1 MVRSFDLCTL
11 AMLAWAAPPTMDPY
25 FDVAA
30 AELRGFD
37 LGNDAELTA
46 TLQQKRD
53 SAQDVLSAED
63 WMLLAVLLFRQGD
76 TEDAIGCLER
86 AARLGHVVSLARY
99 LQGQVLLASG
109 DIDEAAATFDLAA
122 AARLHDA
129 HLPEPEVIHAQG
141 SIARARQEPEE
152 ALVLYR
158 RALQIDA
165 RSSGRWRAT
174 AELLLEL
181 ERPQEAHEALL
192 RALEEDPEEN
202 EPLYLLAVT
211 SASLEAYEAT
221 AHWLRT
227 LLQRDPTARGRAAH
241 DPRLANIQDPRVTAV
256 LHIASPTDL
265 EWLDRFP
272 SWLTEL
278 REGVGVE
285 RFGLRWVCEAE
296 SKEFGQRLLDAYER
310 GPIGTMH
317 TTATLQLSR
326 EILQRSHLVAFG
338 PASKTRDRISEP
350 TLLFIDEAHPESLRL
365 AFSEAY
371 PPFLWLDAGTTTGTL
386 LESLAEVFP
395 RPKLKRLDM
404 TQTARGFMGYRLR
417 FGIPSPY
424 SGEVEPA
431 NAAELDRHFA
441 VNPFVES
448 ASWGS
453 ACLDDPWPDEI
464 PRQPGY
470 ISKIAIRQREVNAQA
485 EGAVWSISRRTR
497 HSRSYLTIELH
508 HRDIFIVEVR
518 YRPAN
523 HVGVIERLNG
533 HFGCDYPKDMPLD
546 AVAALLGFQFD
557 STEDLSARLDAT
569 AEPEQIA
576 GLLTVL
582 SGLHHSDLG
591 VVRYYRRY
599 MDHPEPVVRT
609 TLCNIFAAYNHESML
624 EEMTV
629 IEPDPEIREQ
639 IEALLDEGIPVP
651 RYDPY
656 SDYDTE
662 DEDFGT
668 NGAHA

>member
-1 MVRSFDLCTL
+1 
-11 AMLAWAAPPTMDPY
+11 MDPY

-46 TLQQKRD
+46 ALQRKRD
-53 SAQDVLSAED
+53 SGEDVLSAED
-63 WMLLAVLLFRQGD
+63 WMLLAILRYREGD
-76 TEDAIGCLER
+76 AEDAIGCLER
-86 AARLGHVVSLARY
+86 AARLGHAVSLAKY
-99 LQGQVLLASG
+99 LQGQVLLAIG
-109 DIDEAAATFDLAA
+109 QIDEAAAAFDASA
-122 AARLHDA
+122 KARLHDA
-129 HLPEPEVIHAQG
+129 QLPEPEVIHAQG
-141 SIARARQEPEE
+141 SIARAQHEPEE

-158 RALQIDA
+158 RGLQLDA

-181 ERPQEAHEALL
+181 DRPEEARDALL
-192 RALEEDPEEN
+192 RALEEDPEGN
-202 EPLYLLAVT
+202 EPIYLLAVA
-211 SASLEAYEAT
+211 SACLGEYEAT

-227 LLQRDPTARGRAAH
+227 LLQREPTARGRALE
-241 DPRLANIQDPRVTAV
+241 DPRLADVDDPRVAGV
-256 LHIASPTDL
+256 LHITSPGDL

-272 SWLTEL
+272 PWLAEL
-278 REGVGVE
+278 RASFGIE

-296 SKEFGQRLLDAYER
+296 SREFGQRLLDTYER

-317 TTATLQLSR
+317 TPATLDASR
-326 EILQRSHLVAFG
+326 GMLEHCHLIAVG
-338 PASKTRDRISEP
+338 PASATRDRILEP
-350 TLLFIDEAHPESLRL
+350 TLFFIDERNPRSLLL
-365 AFSEAY
+365 AWSEAY
-371 PPFLWLDAGTTTGTL
+371 PPFLWVDAGTTTATL
-386 LESLAEVFP
+386 LEALSDLFP

-404 TQTARGFMGYRLR
+404 TRTARGFMGYRLR
-417 FGIPSPY
+417 FGVPSPY
-424 SGEVEPA
+424 SGEIEPA

-453 ACLDDPWPDEI
+453 AFVDDPWPDEI

-470 ISKIAIRQREVNAQA
+470 VSKIAIRQREVNSQT

-518 YRPAN
+518 YRPAP
-523 HVGVIERLNG
+523 HYAVIEDLNAR
-533 HFGCDYPKDMPLD
+533 FGCDYPLDMPLD

-557 STEDLSARLDAT
+557 SAEELVASLDST
-569 AEPEQIA
+569 AEPNTIA

-582 SGLHHSDLG
+582 SALRHSDLG

-609 TLCNIFAAYNHESML
+609 TLCNIFAAYNYESLL
-624 EEMTV
+624 EEMSV
-629 IEPDPEIREQ
+629 IEPDEEIREQ
-639 IEALLDEGIPVP
+639 IEDLLDNGIPVP

-656 SDYDTE
+656 NDYETD
-662 DEDFGT
+662 DDDAQDVGA
-668 NGAHA
+668 NGACA